1 MYSAYI
7 CPKTKS
13 ELIKSEDSLSLKSE
27 SGEYY
32 PLEKISELDW
42 APNFLAAYKLKNI
55 QKKNLDIYDQ
65 KFSIDRYKNE
75 LDWLYETF
83 GTDNDTF
90 RQNNIKLL
98 NLQSGDKVLITA
110 CGIGS
115 DILPILKAIGP
126 KGSLFV
132 QDLAFEMVHE
142 SARYIR
148 SLGILAENIFFSISD
163 AEKLQFRDQ
172 YFDSVYH
179 FGGINLFDNIQNAIS
194 EMSRVVK
201 FGGKVVFGDESV
213 APWLRNKDYGR
224 AVIKNNSLW
233 GVDTPIALL
242 PENAIDVNLSWTL
255 GNCFYLISFTVS
267 QNGPYINMDVKH
279 NSPRGGTIRTR
290 YFGQLEGVS
299 PRLIQ
304 LISEEAKLRK
314 MSIHDLLEKF
324 INDGLNINDLNKI
337 KR

>member
-13 ELIKSEDSLSLKSE
+13 ELIKSENSLSLKSE

-32 PLEKISELDW
+32 PIEKISELDW

-65 KFSIDRYKNE
+65 KYSIDRYKNE

-83 GTDNDTF
+83 GTDNDSF
-90 RQNNIKLL
+90 RQKNIELL
-98 NLQSGDKVLITA
+98 NLQPGNKVLITA
-110 CGIGS
+110 CGLGS

-126 KGSLFV
+126 SGSLFV
-132 QDLAFEMVHE
+132 QDLAAEMVYE
-142 SARYIR
+142 SCRYIR
-148 SLGILAENIFFSISD
+148 SLGILTQNIFFSISD
-163 AEKLQFRDQ
+163 AQKLQFRNQ
-172 YFDSVYH
+172 YFDAVFH
-179 FGGINLFDNIQNAIS
+179 FGGINLFDNIQNAIG

-213 APWLRNKDYGR
+213 APWLRNTDYAR

-233 GVDTPIALL
+233 EIGTPIDLL
-242 PENAIDVNLSWTL
+242 PKNAIDVNLTWTL

-267 QNGPYINMDVKH
+267 ESGPYINMDVKH
-279 NSPRGGTIRTR
+279 KSPRGGTIRTR
-290 YFGQLEGVS
+290 FFGQLEGVS
-299 PRLIQ
+299 PGLIQ
-304 LISEEAKLRK
+304 LISEEAKHRK
-314 MSIHDLLEKF
+314 ISIHDLLEKF
-324 INDGLNINDLNKI
+324 INDGLSINKLSK
-337 KR
+337 K